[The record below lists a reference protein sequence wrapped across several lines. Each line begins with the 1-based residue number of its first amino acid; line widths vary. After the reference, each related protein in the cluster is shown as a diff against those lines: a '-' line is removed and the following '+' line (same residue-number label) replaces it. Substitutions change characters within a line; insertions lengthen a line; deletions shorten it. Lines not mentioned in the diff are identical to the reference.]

1 MAGKAR
7 RSIARQDFAPVLN
20 LFPLVSHLMAMRGEF
35 ERSLQGCDPSV
46 RNRISGIIDVLH
58 QTVSGRH
65 AAEAPWKEFG
75 VCDYAI
81 RSSCN
86 CDGVCVG
93 LVRSVRWMLP
103 GPLVMLSQPMT
114 AR

>member
-20 LFPLVSHLMAMRGEF
+20 LFPLVSHLMAMRGDF

-58 QTVSGRH
+58 QTVR
-65 AAEAPWKEFG
+65 
-75 VCDYAI
+75 V
-81 RSSCN
+81 
-86 CDGVCVG
+86 
-93 LVRSVRWMLP
+93 
-103 GPLVMLSQPMT
+103 
-114 AR
+114 

>member
-58 QTVSGRH
+58 QTVSGRNVRH
-65 AAEAPWKEFG
+65 
-75 VCDYAI
+75 CDL
-81 RSSCN
+81 
-86 CDGVCVG
+86 D
-93 LVRSVRWMLP
+93 RSVRVWLYRA
-103 GPLVMLSQPMT
+103 GLVIWI
-114 AR
+114 